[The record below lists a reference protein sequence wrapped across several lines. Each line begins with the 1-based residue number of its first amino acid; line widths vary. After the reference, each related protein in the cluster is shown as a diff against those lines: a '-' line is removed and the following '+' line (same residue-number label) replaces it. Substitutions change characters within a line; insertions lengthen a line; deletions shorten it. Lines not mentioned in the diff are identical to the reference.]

1 MSADAL
7 LYALQKGLPLV
18 EEPFQVIGAGL
29 GLTSSEVFSQIET
42 FQKDG
47 IIRRVG
53 AVFNATQF
61 GYKSALCGIA
71 VPEPELEKIAR
82 LFANHSGVTHNYARS
97 ARPNGSLEPLC
108 EDGTNKIPNL
118 WFTLSVPQWD
128 FDAEIKKL
136 QEQIAYPIRIAP
148 ATERFK
154 VQVVLDPAALKTSSI
169 SLSTADEIPLVGT
182 EVMET
187 SAQDREFIRRM
198 QVDFP
203 LVEKPYHSLAHAVGM
218 APQEALAK
226 LQHWKNTGALRRVAL
241 LARHQK
247 MGYHANAMCVWKAP
261 EDQIKDLG
269 QRLAARREITH
280 CYRREPFAGF
290 PYNLFAMIHAGD
302 TEALQTLAQEISN
315 LIQVPLG
322 HLFVSAHEF
331 KKTSLTVFGS

>member
-18 EEPFQVIGAGL
+18 EEPFQAIGASL
-29 GLTSSEVFSQIET
+29 GMSTDEVFSQIEA

-53 AVFNATQF
+53 AVFNAIQF

-71 VPEPELEKIAR
+71 VPEPELEKIAL
-82 LFANHSGVTHNYARS
+82 LFANHAGVTHNYARS
-97 ARPNGSLEPLC
+97 ANPNGSLEPLC
-108 EDGTNKIPNL
+108 EDGIHNIPNL

-128 FDAEIKKL
+128 FDSEMEKL
-136 QEQIAYPIRIAP
+136 QVQIPYPIRIAP

-169 SLSTADEIPLVGT
+169 SLSTPDEIPLVGT
-182 EVMET
+182 EIMET
-187 SAQDREFIRRM
+187 SAPDREFIRRM
-198 QVDFP
+198 QTEFP
-203 LVEKPYHSLAHAVGM
+203 LVDKPYHALANAVGM
-218 APQEALAK
+218 PPQEALAK

-247 MGYHANAMCVWKAP
+247 MGYHANAMCVWQAP
-261 EDQIKDLG
+261 EDQIKALG
-269 QRLAARREITH
+269 QRLASRREITH

-302 TEALQTLAQEISN
+302 TKSLQILAQEISD

-322 HLFVSAHEF
+322 HLFVSAREF